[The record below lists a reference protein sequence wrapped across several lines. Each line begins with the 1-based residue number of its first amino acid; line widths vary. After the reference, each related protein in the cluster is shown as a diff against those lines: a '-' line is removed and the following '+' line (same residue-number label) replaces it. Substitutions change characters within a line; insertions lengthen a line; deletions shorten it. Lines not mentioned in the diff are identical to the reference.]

1 MYKASDKISDLM
13 SQEEDAI
20 QIISRFGLEM
30 GVGEQTIQEA
40 CETHD
45 VHTPTF
51 LAVVNYKVFK
61 QRALPADID
70 IPTLQRYLHNAHTYF
85 LDFRLPRLRRSL
97 IEAIIPVDP
106 TTKIPS
112 LILRCYDEFV
122 EEIRTHIEHENEGLF
137 EEHEHDD
144 ERITSK
150 LTEIKNLIIK
160 YFPSSSTPSSGTWG
174 TITYPLISVMSD
186 LWHTEQDFAD
196 HCAIEDDILRPALT
210 HHPIRKAK
218 TDTVKQE
225 TEELSDRELDVRT
238 VVDLGEVTE
247 TVLSQLSDE
256 IEKSGLRLRTDL
268 REARVTGDPVLL
280 ERLVSNLVENAL
292 RYNVPNGEITVR
304 SGINEGAPAIQVEN
318 SGPVV
323 PAYEIEGLFE
333 PFRRGAGHRVSSTK
347 SAGLGLSIVRSVVR
361 AHHGTVTVW
370 PRAGG
375 GLVVTV
381 HFPVSNRR
389 SEGESSA

>member
-1 MYKASDKISDLM
+1 MYKVSDKISDLM

-30 GVGEQTIQEA
+30 GVGEQSIQEA

-97 IEAIIPVDP
+97 IEALIPVDP

-122 EEIRTHIEHENEGLF
+122 EEIRTHIEHENAGLF

-160 YFPSSSTPSSGTWG
+160 YFPSSSTPSSGPWG

-210 HHPIRKAK
+210 HDPIRKAK
-218 TDTVKQE
+218 TGTVQQE
-225 TEELSDRELDVRT
+225 T
-238 VVDLGEVTE
+238 
-247 TVLSQLSDE
+247 
-256 IEKSGLRLRTDL
+256 
-268 REARVTGDPVLL
+268 
-280 ERLVSNLVENAL
+280 
-292 RYNVPNGEITVR
+292 
-304 SGINEGAPAIQVEN
+304 
-318 SGPVV
+318 
-323 PAYEIEGLFE
+323 
-333 PFRRGAGHRVSSTK
+333 
-347 SAGLGLSIVRSVVR
+347 
-361 AHHGTVTVW
+361 
-370 PRAGG
+370 
-375 GLVVTV
+375 
-381 HFPVSNRR
+381 
-389 SEGESSA
+389 